1 MTMLV
6 TYKLLHH
13 HCYDDNIQ
21 LNQFRSFS
29 DKLFPYQVDCRW
41 TMFVSFVIAFE
52 VTFMM
57 IYSHLY
63 STFMSPETTKLTVSN
78 CAIASAFIPP
88 KIIQAINSKLI
99 AEHTCMPIKQ
109 TNFSLH
115 FNQCLRI
122 NFHLRS
128 SRNHS
133 ISPLKL
139 FTSLNRN

>member
-13 HCYDDNIQ
+13 HCHDDNIQ

-29 DKLFPYQVDCRW
+29 DKLFPNQVDCRW
-41 TMFVSFVIAFE
+41 TMFVSFVIAF
-52 VTFMM
+52 MM
-57 IYSHLY
+57 IYLHLY
-63 STFMSPETTKLTVSN
+63 STFMSPETTRLTVSN

-88 KIIQAINSKLI
+88 EIIQAINSKLI
-99 AEHTCMPIKQ
+99 SEHTCMPIKQ
-109 TNFSLH
+109 TNFSLY

-122 NFHLRS
+122 NFRLRS

-139 FTSLNRN
+139 FTSRNRN